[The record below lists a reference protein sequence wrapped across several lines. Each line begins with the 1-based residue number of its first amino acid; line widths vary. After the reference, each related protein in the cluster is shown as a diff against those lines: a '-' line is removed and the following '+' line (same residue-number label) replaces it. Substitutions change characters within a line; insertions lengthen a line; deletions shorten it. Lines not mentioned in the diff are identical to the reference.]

1 MYCHDLASRF
11 DHYELVWSC
20 FHNTGGIEDQ
30 NKQLWRMVQK
40 KITTDHYLKVNRVR
54 LVSQFLS
61 SDAFISLGLHS
72 QVECRSNSSLELDK
86 TMLT

>member
-1 MYCHDLASRF
+1 MYCHDLALRF

-20 FHNTGGIEDQ
+20 FHNTGDIEDQ

-72 QVECRSNSSLELDK
+72 QVEYRSNSSLELDK